1 MNELRGILGVA
12 LARGDR
18 TARTLGRARAL
29 LAAAQ
34 LAGMQGDYQTAQRL
48 ATQALELTRSLGLKR
63 DVALVFMAI
72 ARFDRE
78 GAVRTDAVRE
88 ARVLVEELRDR
99 WALAIFEFMVGDAA
113 LERGYRAATTANR
126 RSLELFRAIGDALSA
141 TLPLLSLGRL
151 ACVEGDY
158 ARARALVEEAV
169 AIRRRWGAED
179 PWRVAIA
186 LISLGEVLRCAGD
199 AAAAVSLFEEALR
212 YGRDLGDDSTIA
224 WALHNLG
231 HVALADGDLRAAAL
245 RFRDSVA
252 LRRIAAPRGPDVA
265 RGFAGVASVA
275 LGAGLGAT
283 AARLF
288 GAADALVRANGMV
301 LAPCDE
307 LVRHRDGALT
317 RATLDSVTFDGAF
330 TAGGRADPAEIEAT
344 IAAIVDDLNEATA
357 P

>member
-18 TARTLGRARAL
+18 TARTPGRARAL

-63 DVALVFMAI
+63 DVALVLMAI

-113 LERGYRAATTANR
+113 LERGDYRAATTANR

-231 HVALADGDLRAAAL
+231 HVALADGDLSRSGTAIPRQRRPSSHRRPARSRRRAGICRRGERRA
-245 RFRDSVA
+245 RRRPRRD
-252 LRRIAAPRGPDVA
+252 RRKAVRRRG
-265 RGFAGVASVA
+265 R
-275 LGAGLGAT
+275 
-283 AARLF
+283 
-288 GAADALVRANGMV
+288 
-301 LAPCDE
+301 
-307 LVRHRDGALT
+307 T
-317 RATLDSVTFDGAF
+317 RARERHGPGAV
-330 TAGGRADPAEIEAT
+330 R
-344 IAAIVDDLNEATA
+344 
-357 P
+357 